1 MTLTNLLQLINDLN
15 PNYKIYLRIK
25 KQDYP
30 LAKIKVGANNCQL
43 LSGKSAL
50 NIRQLI
56 QLVKNLHR
64 RGIPLQIINDE
75 KSTSVYGIQISLENF
90 RIILI

>member
-15 PNYKIYLRIK
+15 PNYEIYLRIK
-25 KQDYP
+25 NQDYP

-43 LSGKSAL
+43 LGGKSAL

-75 KSTSVYGIQISLENF
+75 KSTSVYGIQISLEKF
-90 RIILI
+90 RITLI